1 MAGWRETNTLK
12 PIDSVTEKGDGELS
26 GRSES
31 ERTGG
36 PEMTS
41 PEGRTLTERV
51 KAHMGTRKLTD
62 TGISAS
68 AGWERRHDRKDTP
81 CNWRSPRRPGR
92 EIAGA
97 R

>member
-12 PIDSVTEKGDGELS
+12 PIDSVTEKGGGEPS
-26 GRSES
+26 GRNES

-41 PEGRTLTERV
+41 PEGRARTKWV

-62 TGISAS
+62 TGIPLQRGGSDGMTARTHY
-68 AGWERRHDRKDTP
+68 ATGEALAAPVEK
-81 CNWRSPRRPGR
+81 SP
-92 EIAGA
+92 EA